1 MSCYNG
7 LKGDNMKGMDLT
19 ISTIILIVLGVI
31 VLLSFI
37 VLLGGSKNQVDIVI
51 VREALRN
58 CCADRSIYDCQYPS
72 GAAASCRVPWQD
84 TTLTIEELRVQ
95 ASIPSDSLNSF
106 CYCSA

>member
-1 MSCYNG
+1 
-7 LKGDNMKGMDLT
+7 MKGMDLT

-58 CCADRSIYDCQYPS
+58 CCADRSIYNCQYPA
-72 GAAASCRVPWQD
+72 GMTATCRVPWQD
-84 TTLTIEELRVQ
+84 DTLTIEELRVQ
-95 ASIPSDSLNSF
+95 ANVPSGSLNDF
-106 CYCSA
+106 CYCS